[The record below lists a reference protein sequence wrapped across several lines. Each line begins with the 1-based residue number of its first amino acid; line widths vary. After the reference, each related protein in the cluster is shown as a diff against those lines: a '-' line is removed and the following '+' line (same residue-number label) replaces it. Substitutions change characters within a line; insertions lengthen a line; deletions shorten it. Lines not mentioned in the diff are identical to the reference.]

1 MIINDIE
8 QTRLR
13 LFIEGSWV
21 EPSSGRIDRAMRF
34 AATSRS
40 ARCGS
45 IPTAPPPSRPPPGFN
60 ASGYG
65 KHNGFEVIPE
75 YSRLK
80 SVLIDYSGVTQD
92 AFIMRV
98 N

>member
-1 MIINDIE
+1 MD
-8 QTRLR
+8 QYL
-13 LFIEGSWV
+13 
-21 EPSSGRIDRAMRF
+21 PH
-34 AATSRS
+34 
-40 ARCGS
+40 
-45 IPTAPPPSRPPPGFN
+45 RPLHDPRRGFN

-65 KHNGFEVIPE
+65 KHNGFEVIRE

>member
-1 MIINDIE
+1 VD
-8 QTRLR
+8 QYL
-13 LFIEGSWV
+13 
-21 EPSSGRIDRAMRF
+21 PH
-34 AATSRS
+34 
-40 ARCGS
+40 
-45 IPTAPPPSRPPPGFN
+45 RPLHDPRRGFN

-65 KHNGFEVIPE
+65 KHNGFEVIRE